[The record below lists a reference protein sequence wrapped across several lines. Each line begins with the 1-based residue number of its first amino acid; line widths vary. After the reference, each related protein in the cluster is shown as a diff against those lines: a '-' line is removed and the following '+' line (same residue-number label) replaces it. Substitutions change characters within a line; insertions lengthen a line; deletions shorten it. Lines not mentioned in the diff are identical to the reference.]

1 MMPERIDRLRKAMCE
16 SGCDAYFSVSPP
28 DNQYLSGFQADFGEI
43 SSAILVTA
51 QDTVFLTDSRY
62 TEQAAEQVRHFDVEQ
77 IKGDLLARAGER
89 LAALG
94 ARQAAYNPTAIT
106 VDELDRLTSAWP
118 GEAVREK
125 AVVAAMRATKSAAE
139 IAAIRDASRIAEGVL
154 VDLVP
159 TLFAG
164 ETEAEFAVR
173 MESEFRKRGA
183 SGVSFPTIVLFG
195 ERSSLPHGRPSDRPL
210 RNGDIVLVDCGC
222 RRAGYCSDLTRTFT
236 FGTIP
241 GAWFEEIYDVVFRAQ
256 QAALEAIR
264 PGAACSEVDAVA
276 RRIISEAG
284 YGDQFGHGLGHGVG
298 IEIHE
303 SPRLNPT
310 SDAVLAEAMIV
321 TVEPGIYLPGKGG
334 VRIEDL
340 VVVTRDGC
348 EVLTKSSKELRVLA
362 E

>member
-1 MMPERIDRLRKAMCE
+1 MIPERIERLRKAMYE
-16 SGCDAYFSVSPP
+16 SGCDAFFSVSPP

-43 SSAILVTA
+43 SSGILLTA
-51 QDTVFLTDSRY
+51 SDALFLTDSRY
-62 TEQAAEQVRHFDVEQ
+62 TEQAREQVQCHAVEQ
-77 IKGDLLARAGER
+77 IKGDLLARAGEC
-89 LAALG
+89 LAILG
-94 ARQAAYNPTAIT
+94 ATLAAYNPAALT
-106 VDELDRLTSAWP
+106 VDELDRLLGAWP
-118 GEAVREK
+118 GETVREK
-125 AVVAAMRATKSAAE
+125 TLVSELRALKSDPE
-139 IAAIRDASRIAEGVL
+139 IGAIREASRIAEGVL
-154 VDLVP
+154 ADLVP
-159 TLFAG
+159 TLAAG
-164 ETEAEFAVR
+164 ETEAEFAAR

-183 SGVSFPTIVLFG
+183 SGVAFPTIVLFG

-210 RNGDIVLVDCGC
+210 RIGDIVLVDCGC

-256 QAALEAIR
+256 RAALEAIR
-264 PGAACSEVDAVA
+264 AGVPCSDVDAVA
-276 RRIISEAG
+276 RRIISGAG

-303 SPRLNPT
+303 GPRLNPT
-310 SDAVLAEAMIV
+310 SDAILAEGMIV

-348 EVLTKSSKELRVLA
+348 EVLTESSKELRVLA
-362 E
+362 A